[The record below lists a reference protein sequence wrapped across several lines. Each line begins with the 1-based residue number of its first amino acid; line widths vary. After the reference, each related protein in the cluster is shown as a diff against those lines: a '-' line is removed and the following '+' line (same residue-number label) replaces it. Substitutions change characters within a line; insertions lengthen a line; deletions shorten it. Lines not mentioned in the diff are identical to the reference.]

1 MQKTEADFRVRSVN
15 TRHDCRDCGI
25 ETAVEPGFSRVI
37 GIGAQY
43 GHSYAAPPNSL
54 GRRTRL

>member
-1 MQKTEADFRVRSVN
+1 
-15 TRHDCRDCGI
+15 
-25 ETAVEPGFSRVI
+25 VI